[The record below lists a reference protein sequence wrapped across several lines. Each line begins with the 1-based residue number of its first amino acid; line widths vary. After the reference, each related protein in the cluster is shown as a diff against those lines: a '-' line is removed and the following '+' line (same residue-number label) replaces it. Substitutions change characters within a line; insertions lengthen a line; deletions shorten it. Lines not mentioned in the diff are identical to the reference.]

1 MCDKRMIIINKII
14 KKSNHVYIGKEARNV
29 ERKQPLYLTNI
40 TLDWLREK
48 NSIVIYFLTTSTL
61 MTYMYVVLLKQI
73 LQIDT

>member
-1 MCDKRMIIINKII
+1 MLLLEGGQLGFVRSLLI
-14 KKSNHVYIGKEARNV
+14 KLDNS
-29 ERKQPLYLTNI
+29 QPLYITNI

>member
-1 MCDKRMIIINKII
+1 MFILERRPETL
-14 KKSNHVYIGKEARNV
+14 KEN
-29 ERKQPLYLTNI
+29 NI
-40 TLDWLREK
+40 TSDWLREK